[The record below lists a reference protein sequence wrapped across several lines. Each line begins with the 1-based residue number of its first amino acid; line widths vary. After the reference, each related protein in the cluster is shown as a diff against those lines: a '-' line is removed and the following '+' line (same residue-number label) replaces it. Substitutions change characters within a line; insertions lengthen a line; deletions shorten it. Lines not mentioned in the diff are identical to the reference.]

1 MKVIIG
7 SARINEFG
15 QIEGG
20 TSGDQTG
27 KEVCTENWYLHKD
40 GWVIIRAYDK
50 EVAEKIA
57 EDMQYI
63 CDNDNIGYDQP
74 TDMTLFYEA
83 RKYDYDASKVT
94 KPCNTDCAK
103 AVLVCVYYA
112 GVQCE
117 VFYTADEISK
127 LEKTGEFQIIR
138 DNKITSVPDYLKR
151 GDILCTPVKGH
162 TVVVLEVKE
171 ENSMM
176 YCNTE
181 DSGVYKVKKDVN
193 LREFCGTGYRKLCV
207 LYSGEEVYSDGIQ
220 KTVEGSKWLHVIGKQ
235 FYGDGFVNASY
246 LEKENV

>member
-27 KEVCTENWYLHKD
+27 KEVCTEDWYLHKD
-40 GWVIIRAYDK
+40 GWVIIRPYDA

-57 EDMQYI
+57 QDMQYI
-63 CDNDNIGYDQP
+63 CDNDNVGYDQP

-127 LEKTGEFQIIR
+127 LEKTGEFQVIR

-162 TVVVLEVKE
+162 TVVVIEVEDAMSKLF
-171 ENSMM
+171 
-176 YCNTE
+176 CNTE
-181 DSGVYKVKKDVN
+181 DSGIYKIAKDVN
-193 LREFCGTGYRKLCV
+193 LREYCGTEYKKLCV
-207 LYSGEEVYSDGIQ
+207 LYKDEEVCSDGIQ
-220 KTVEGSKWLHVIGKQ
+220 KNVDGTKWIHVTGIMFK
-235 FYGDGFVNASY
+235 GDGFVNSKY
-246 LEKENV
+246 LKKVTL